1 MGQSNLKDL
10 LRRPELRQLD
20 QRVSIRYDLK
30 PLTADETA
38 AYVQHRLSVAGGGA
52 AVTFVPKALARVNL
66 YTRGIPRLI
75 NLLCDRSL
83 LTAYSD
89 HSTRVVPK
97 MIESAALSLE
107 LERPRRTLRNWM
119 RPRMAPFAAGVVL
132 AAMIGGGAAAMW
144 HYRQYATVLVQRVA
158 SRQ

>member
-1 MGQSNLKDL
+1 
-10 LRRPELRQLD
+10 
-20 QRVSIRYDLK
+20 
-30 PLTADETA
+30 
-38 AYVQHRLSVAGGGA
+38 
-52 AVTFVPKALARVNL
+52 VNL

-97 MIESAALSLE
+97 MIESAAFSLE